1 MPALIYSIYNTSYI
15 PTIYHRT
22 LTDAAPVDGFGAQGL
37 DMLPD
42 VLVLGL
48 V

>member
-1 MPALIYSIYNTSYI
+1 MPAPFYITPVIYKSYI
-15 PTIYHRT
+15 IVA
-22 LTDAAPVDGFGAQGL
+22 LTDAAPVDGLGAKGL